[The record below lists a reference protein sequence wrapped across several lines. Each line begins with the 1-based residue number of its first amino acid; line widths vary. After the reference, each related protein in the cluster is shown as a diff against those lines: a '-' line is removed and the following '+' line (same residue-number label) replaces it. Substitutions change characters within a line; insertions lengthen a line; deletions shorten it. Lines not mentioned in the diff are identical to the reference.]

1 MRRME
6 MAASLDTEDPDRW
19 LELLEGMYYV
29 LGDMDQVL
37 AIRTELYQRKLA
49 DGDNFAE
56 RTTPAGYPE
65 ENGGA
70 VQVYD
75 GWGRYVEYRSSGL
88 ASSQLY
94 EYDEKGRPIRNTST
108 SSPLATVEHVVTWE
122 FTYGADGRLSRM
134 DMTDTQPAGIT
145 TESRE
150 YFYEGN
156 TVRRHCIVY
165 DHDFDMVEAD
175 YWETAEVSEY
185 SYLVTDWTVE

>member
-1 MRRME
+1 M
-6 MAASLDTEDPDRW
+6 
-19 LELLEGMYYV
+19 
-29 LGDMDQVL
+29 
-37 AIRTELYQRKLA
+37 
-49 DGDNFAE
+49 
-56 RTTPAGYPE
+56 
-65 ENGGA
+65 
-70 VQVYD
+70 
-75 GWGRYVEYRSSGL
+75 
-88 ASSQLY
+88 
-94 EYDEKGRPIRNTST
+94 
-108 SSPLATVEHVVTWE
+108 TWE